1 MTVLEHVDD
10 WIGLGWLSH
19 LDRAF
24 VRFLQDQE
32 PEVDDLVLWAG
43 ALVSHQLGR
52 GEVFL
57 DLDKLCR
64 QPGLTLALPNEDDA
78 GQFERDESF
87 AVLPKHHLEHWQ
99 STLSQSL
106 LVGLADGNTP
116 LVLAGKRLYLRRYW
130 QYQQILDQAIQQR
143 LQPIRDTLPA
153 AVQEDIRAL
162 FPESKEHPDWQ
173 KIACVLALRARF
185 AIITGGPGTGK
196 TTTLTKLLALL
207 IKLANDES
215 GPARKLNILLAAP
228 TGKAAARVSESISN
242 ALDRLA
248 TPDAI
253 KQLIPQKASTLHRLL
268 GSRHDS
274 RRYLHDRNNP
284 LVADIV
290 IVDEASMI
298 DLEMMASLLDAL
310 ADSTQLILLGDK
322 DQLASVEAGSV
333 MGDLCHGAENAAYDE
348 QTRAWINPYLDNK
361 LDTTA
366 VAGSA
371 INQQTVMLRYS
382 HRFGEHSGIGQL
394 AKAVNHG
401 EVAEANAIL
410 NNAKTYQDLSRL
422 LLSDATDN
430 RLKQLITHSDG
441 KDSTRKGYGYYRDVI
456 KQRPDKTLSK
466 LMSFDYA
473 QDERNPQDTVRPELV
488 EGPDLSSPSDATQYN
503 HWAKQVLDAFDTF
516 QVLCA
521 LRRGPWGVEGLN
533 QRIEQW
539 LFADQ
544 LPALWYEG
552 RPVMIT
558 RNDYNLGLMNGDV
571 GITLKD
577 STGKLRVAFPS
588 ENSGDTVNIRWV
600 SPMRLPDVETAFAIT
615 VHKSQGSEFNHV
627 ALVLP
632 ETKTPVLTRELIYT
646 GITRAKDNFTLL
658 ESRAEIFN
666 QAIVA
671 TCK

>member
-1 MTVLEHVDD
+1 MTVLEHVDN

-32 PEVDDLVLWAG
+32 PDVDDLVLWAG

-57 DLDKLCR
+57 DLEKLCR

-78 GQFERDESF
+78 GQFEHDESF
-87 AVLPKHHLEHWQ
+87 AVLPKHQLEHWQ
-99 STLSQSL
+99 TGLSQSS

-143 LQPIRDTLPA
+143 LQPIRDALPA
-153 AVQEDIRAL
+153 AVQDDINAL
-162 FPESKEHPDWQ
+162 FPKSKEHSDWQ

-185 AIITGGPGTGK
+185 SIITGGPGTGK

-207 IKLANDES
+207 INLANDETS
-215 GPARKLNILLAAP
+215 PAHKLNILLAAP
-228 TGKAAARVSESISN
+228 TGKAAARVSESISK

-348 QTRAWINPYLDNK
+348 QTRQWINPYLGNK
-361 LDTTA
+361 LDDSAT
-366 VAGSA
+366 AGSA

-401 EVAEANAIL
+401 EIAEANAIL

-422 LLSDATDN
+422 LLSNPTDS

-441 KDSTRKGYGYYRDVI
+441 KDSTRQGYGYYRDVI
-456 KQRPDKTLSK
+456 KQRP
-466 LMSFDYA
+466 
-473 QDERNPQDTVRPELV
+473 QVTVRPEPFDRAQESPV
-488 EGPDLSSPSDATQYN
+488 EGPDHSSPQFN
-503 HWAKQVLDAFDTF
+503 HWAKHVLDAFDTF

-533 QRIEQW
+533 QRIEHW

-588 ENSGDTVNIRWV
+588 EDSGDTVNIRWV

-658 ESRAEIFN
+658 ESRADIFN

-671 TCK
+671 SCK